1 MLGKMG
7 LHPNHVTLIGT
18 ALFGVAAWFVS
29 DSKWLYAVIAGF
41 IGSLMDGVD
50 GVLARE
56 TGKKSTFG
64 AILDSSCD
72 RITEILLLLGILIYY
87 LNSIPPNKTGVI
99 LCFAGL
105 SGSIMVSYIKARC
118 EGVNVPCKSGIL
130 QRPERLILL
139 LLGLLLGPR
148 LMIWILSFLTI
159 FSWFTVAQRLFEASR
174 YGEKKDV

>member
-1 MLGKMG
+1 
-7 LHPNHVTLIGT
+7 
-18 ALFGVAAWFVS
+18 
-29 DSKWLYAVIAGF
+29 
-41 IGSLMDGVD
+41 
-50 GVLARE
+50 
-56 TGKKSTFG
+56 
-64 AILDSSCD
+64 
-72 RITEILLLLGILIYY
+72 
-87 LNSIPPNKTGVI
+87 
-99 LCFAGL
+99 
-105 SGSIMVSYIKARC
+105 MVSYIKARC